1 MNLVLCVEISLSVL
15 VLCKSFFLETCLNE
29 EKFEITLSLMGPN
42 SNCGAV
48 LIVIRNAYVYV
59 YLLSFAIQ
67 PELLH
72 DESHKFS
79 YRNFLHH
86 E

>member
-1 MNLVLCVEISLSVL
+1 MLRYHYQFLCCVRVLS
-15 VLCKSFFLETCLNE
+15 ETCLNE

-42 SNCGAV
+42 SNMQNNCGAV
-48 LIVIRNAYVYV
+48 VIVIRNAYVYV

-86 E
+86 